1 MGALLGGIGALA
13 GGLAG
18 LLNPRPPSLSP
29 VQSGALN
36 QLIPS
41 LMAKTQGP
49 AQIDPTQQAAL
60 FGQINQNT
68 VGANNAAIHSLT
80 GAGLGRSGLLGSALI
95 QNQDQAASSKN
106 QADLGLQQQAVQV
119 QQQDLQSSHYRRS
132 TSGISQVRA
141 GQGPSPTGLLRYSR
155 TISRIKRIASTPL
168 RVPRRMLRLL
178 PTWDQA
184 TFHLR
189 QEAFRLVTCRTI
201 RCNNGRKHRIR
212 GPL

>member
-13 GGLAG
+13 GGLSG

-119 QQQDLQSSHYRRS
+119 QQQDLQSLIQALNVGNIPGQSGAGAAANGLAPLLAYNIQNQANSQYASPGAAANAPAAPYMGPGYIPSS
-132 TSGISQVRA
+132 TGSIPISYLPNYQV
-141 GQGPSPTGLLRYSR
+141 Q
-155 TISRIKRIASTPL
+155 
-168 RVPRRMLRLL
+168 
-178 PTWDQA
+178 
-184 TFHLR
+184 
-189 QEAFRLVTCRTI
+189 
-201 RCNNGRKHRIR
+201 
-212 GPL
+212 